1 MIFFFQMLINGIVV
15 GSIYGLVAL
24 GFVLIYRASGALN
37 LANGEFV
44 IFGPYI
50 CLMLMT
56 ALKVPFLVALI
67 ITLLLS
73 AILGLVVERV
83 VVRPLQNAPVI
94 SVIMATIGLSSL
106 LAGAVHMIW
115 GHSTKTFPPVF
126 PQTPI
131 NIGGIVVT
139 PVYLWSFIVV
149 VVLLI
154 IFSIFFKYS
163 KIGLAIRAVADDQ
176 QAASSMGMSV
186 KFVYAATWTI
196 AAIVAAIG
204 GVLIGNINGISPT
217 MASIGLTVLPVVIL
231 GGLDSILGAIIGGF
245 AIGILQN
252 MAGGYLDPLVGGGL
266 KDVVPFI
273 IVLLILMVKPHGLF
287 GSRGIERV

>member
-44 IFGPYI
+44 IFGPYV

-56 ALKVPFLVALI
+56 ALQVPFFIALLV
-67 ITLLLS
+67 TLVFS
-73 AILGLVVERV
+73 AILGLVVERL

-126 PQTPI
+126 PQTPVV
-131 NIGGIVVT
+131 IGGIIIT
-139 PVYLWSFIVV
+139 PVYLWSFV
-149 VVLLI
+149 VVLTLLV
-154 IFSIFFKYS
+154 IFSLFFKYS
-163 KIGLAIRAVADDQ
+163 KIGLAMRAVADDQ

-204 GVLIGNINGISPT
+204 GVLLGNINGVSPT
-217 MASIGLTVLPVVIL
+217 MSAIGLTVLPVVIL
-231 GGLDSILGAIIGGF
+231 GGLDSVLGAIIGGF
-245 AIGILQN
+245 IIGILQN

-273 IVLLILMVKPHGLF
+273 IVLLILMLKPHGLF